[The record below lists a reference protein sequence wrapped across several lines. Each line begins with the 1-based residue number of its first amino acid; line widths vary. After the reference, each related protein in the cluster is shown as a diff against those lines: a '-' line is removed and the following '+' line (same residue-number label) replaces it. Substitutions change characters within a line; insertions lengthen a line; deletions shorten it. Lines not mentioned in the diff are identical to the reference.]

1 MLFWANK
8 KLEKKCCHILF
19 RYVFFYY
26 RVASAAADGEVRL
39 WDLSQRK
46 CLNIYQGHEGRFVR
60 GIVFAPNGQTLLSV
74 GDDKHICTWNCD
86 IQSESDSVE
95 IYKEPKDIINSKA
108 MLTGVTYHRFED
120 KFATCGDVTQLW
132 DASTNH
138 PIKEFQWGVD
148 TVHTIKFNQV

>member
-1 MLFWANK
+1 MFM
-8 KLEKKCCHILF
+8 
-19 RYVFFYY
+19 YFFYF

-46 CLNIYQGHEGRFVR
+46 CLNIYQGHEGRYVR
-60 GIVFAPNGQTLLSV
+60 GIVLAPNGQTLLSV